1 MTSLS
6 LSATTTGS
14 DRGRPNLVPPFR
26 AAVIPAFTRSVISS
40 RSYSAN
46 VASMFSINRPEV
58 VDGSIPSE
66 TLFNC
71 TSRSRSSF
79 TVLRTSMS
87 DRPSR
92 STRQTTT
99 VSPGLAYSSSFFIPG
114 REIAV
119 RLPEVTSAKMSRSWT
134 PDLTR
139 ASTCSFA
146 SWLLVLTRVYP
157 RCLTGPFC
165 LNIC

>member
-1 MTSLS
+1 MT
-6 LSATTTGS
+6 
-14 DRGRPNLVPPFR
+14 
-26 AAVIPAFTRSVISS
+26 
-40 RSYSAN
+40 
-46 VASMFSINRPEV
+46 
-58 VDGSIPSE
+58 
-66 TLFNC
+66 
-71 TSRSRSSF
+71 
-79 TVLRTSMS
+79 
-87 DRPSR
+87 
-92 STRQTTT
+92 
-99 VSPGLAYSSSFFIPG
+99 
-114 REIAV
+114 IAV